1 MVLHINTD
9 LNKDLANTEDGHL
22 GPTVNLIRTY
32 TKVVERDMVGNP
44 KIIITIENEEV
55 SLPALVAVGFPNY
68 GLSDDC
74 EVKRSRVEFGSVL
87 DQWGQSL

>member
-9 LNKDLANTEDGHL
+9 LNKDLASAEGGHL
-22 GPTVNLIRTY
+22 GPIVNLIRTY
-32 TKVVERDMVGNP
+32 TKVVERDTVGNP
-44 KIIITIENEEV
+44 VETITVENEQV
-55 SLPALVAVGFPNY
+55 SLPALIAVGFPNY

-87 DQWGQSL
+87 DQWGQSV